1 MITDLVIT
9 VPKLA
14 QDTDIRTLPR
24 RANNMAIDIYNVTTA
39 ANTAVKPTKAAKST
53 NKSENKTENAA
64 ANAKTDSKKST
75 FSDTAA
81 VYEKSESVSKPKNNS
96 AIVAQLKADAE
107 ARQQQLLE
115 IVRKSIGDQAFT
127 FAKATNLKSVFE
139 NLNVDEDTRLQAQ
152 KDIAEDGYWGVN
164 QTSDRI
170 VDFAKALSGGDSSK
184 AQELLD
190 AFKKGFDQATAAWGD
205 KLPDLCQK
213 TYDAVLDKF
222 QNWMDGTEQ

>member
-1 MITDLVIT
+1 
-9 VPKLA
+9 
-14 QDTDIRTLPR
+14 
-24 RANNMAIDIYNVTTA
+24 MAIDIYNVTTA
-39 ANTAVKPTKAAKST
+39 ANTAVKPTKATKST
-53 NKSENKTENAA
+53 NKSENTTENKTENAA
-64 ANAKTDSKKST
+64 TTTKTDSQKST

-81 VYEKSESVSKPKNNS
+81 VYEKSEAVSKPKKNS

-139 NLNVDEDTRLQAQ
+139 NLAVDEDTRLQAQ